1 MYIIAVY
8 DINTQDKAG
17 QKRLNQI
24 FKMFKKYLVHIQNSV
39 FEGELTKAQ
48 YAKMEMEVRKIIDKE
63 IDSVIFFSNRNI
75 KWMDKEVLG
84 LEKRS
89 TDNFL

>member
-8 DINTQDKAG
+8 DISTQDKAG
-17 QKRLNQI
+17 QKRLNRI
-24 FKMFKKYLVHIQNSV
+24 FKMLKKYLVHIQNSV

-48 YAKMEMEVRKIIDKE
+48 YAKMEMEARKIIDKE
-63 IDSVIFFSNRNI
+63 VDSVIFFSNRNI

-84 LEKRS
+84 LEKRT

>member
-17 QKRLNQI
+17 QKRLNRI

-48 YAKMEMEVRKIIDKE
+48 HAKMEMETRKIIDKE
-63 IDSVIFFSNRNI
+63 VDSVIFFSNRNI

-84 LEKRS
+84 LEKRN